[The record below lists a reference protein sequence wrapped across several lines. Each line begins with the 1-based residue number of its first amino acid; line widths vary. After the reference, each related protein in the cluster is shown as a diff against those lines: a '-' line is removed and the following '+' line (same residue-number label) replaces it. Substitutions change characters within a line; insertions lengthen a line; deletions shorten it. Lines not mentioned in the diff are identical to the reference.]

1 MNPRE
6 WRHYFRMRCSEA
18 AHPDIR
24 EVSLELLDEM
34 HARYPVLFDDLW
46 EEFFPMP
53 TTAEVPGT

>member
-24 EVSLELLDEM
+24 EVSLGLLVEM

-46 EEFFPMP
+46 EEFFSAP
-53 TTAEVPGT
+53 TTAEVPGA

>member
-46 EEFFPMP
+46 EKFFSAP
-53 TTAEVPGT
+53 TPVEVSSV

>member
-6 WRHYFRMRCSEA
+6 WRHYFRMRCSAA

-24 EVSLELLDEM
+24 KVSLELLDEM
-34 HARYPVLFDDLW
+34 HARYPVLFDDLC
-46 EEFFPMP
+46 EEFFPVP